1 MSDRI
6 SSLDSAVDFIFN
18 GDQECGYVGGAQ
30 QCSLY
35 WNKEVL
41 DISWRYL
48 NYKNVIKSLCV
59 AYFYYSRYYLLNYL
73 L

>member
-1 MSDRI
+1 MFV
-6 SSLDSAVDFIFN
+6 A
-18 GDQECGYVGGAQ
+18 GYVGGAQ